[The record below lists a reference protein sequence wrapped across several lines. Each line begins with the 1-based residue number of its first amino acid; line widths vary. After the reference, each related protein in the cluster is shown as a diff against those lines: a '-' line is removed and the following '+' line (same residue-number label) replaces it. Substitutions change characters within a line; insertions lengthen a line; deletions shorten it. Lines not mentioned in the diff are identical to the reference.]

1 MPFSIPKEMYNG
13 KINQIEVGQ
22 GDHACTIGGSEVLPF
37 LSFEGKPNPKIPI
50 AMEIADTLPEGFS
63 TEVSSQYPEGVI
75 NDPVRWAT
83 YCQDEL
89 KADMICLRLL
99 GTHPDEGNRSPEE
112 ARKTVEAVKA
122 AINIPLMVF
131 GTNSVEKDAEVFKVV
146 SEALVNTNSIIGKA
160 QEKNYKTFAAMA
172 NAYNLKLVAVS
183 DLDINLCKQLNI
195 LLTQAGFDV
204 SNILVDPMSSTVG
217 YGLEYTYSVMERIRM
232 AALLQSDTMMQTP
245 IISDICITTWK
256 IKETRA
262 TQEEQPK
269 WGDLGRRGY
278 MWEAMTANAFLM
290 AGSDLLIMRH
300 PKAMG
305 VVKKLLADL

>member
-1 MPFSIPKEMYNG
+1 MPFNVPKEVYNG
-13 KINQIEVGQ
+13 KINQIDVGT
-22 GDHACTIGGSEVLPF
+22 GDHLCSVGGSEVLPF
-37 LSFEGKPNPKIPI
+37 LSFEGKINSTIPI
-50 AMEIADTLPEGFS
+50 AMEVIDVLPEGWPA
-63 TEVSSQYPEGVI
+63 EVCSQYPEGVI

-99 GTHPDEGNRSPEE
+99 GTHPDEVNRSPDE
-112 ARKTVEAVKA
+112 ARKTVEAVKG
-122 AINIPLMVF
+122 AINIPMVVF
-131 GTNSVEKDAEVFKVV
+131 GTNSVEKDGEVFKAVA
-146 SEALVNTNSIIGKA
+146 EALANTNSIIGKA

-172 NAYNLKLVAVS
+172 NSYGLKLVAVS

-195 LLTQAGFDV
+195 LLTQVGFDIN
-204 SNILVDPMSSTVG
+204 NIFIDPQASTIG
-217 YGLEYTYSVMERIRM
+217 YGFEYTYSVMERIRM
-232 AALLQSDTMMQTP
+232 AALLQSDAMMQTP
-245 IISDICITTWK
+245 IVSDICLTTWK

-278 MWEAMTANAFLM
+278 MWEAMTASAFLM
-290 AGSDLLIMRH
+290 AGADLMIMRH

-305 VVKKLLADL
+305 LVKKFLDEL

>member
-1 MPFSIPKEMYNG
+1 MPFSVPKEVYNG

-22 GDHACTIGGSEVLPF
+22 GDHLCTIGGSEVLPF
-37 LSFEGKPNPKIPI
+37 LSFEGKTNPKTPI
-50 AMEIADTLPEGFS
+50 ALEIMDVLPEGYS
-63 TEVSSQYPEGVI
+63 AEVSSQYPEGVI
-75 NDPVRWAT
+75 DDPVRWAT

-99 GTHPDEGNRSPEE
+99 GTHPDEANRSPEE
-112 ARKTVEAVKA
+112 ARKTVEAVKG
-122 AINIPLMVF
+122 AINIPLIVF
-131 GTNSVEKDAEVFKVV
+131 GTNSVEKDVEVIKSVA
-146 SEALVNTNSIIGKA
+146 EALANTNSIIGKA

-172 NAYNLKLVAVS
+172 NAYQLKLVAVS

-195 LLTQAGFDV
+195 LLTQAGFDL
-204 SNILVDPMSSTVG
+204 SNIMVDPMSSTVG

-232 AALLQSDTMMQTP
+232 AGLMQSDAMMQTP
-245 IISDICITTWK
+245 IVSDICITSWK

-269 WGDLGRRGY
+269 WGELSRRGY
-278 MWEAMTANAFLM
+278 MWEAMTASAFLM

-305 VVKKLLADL
+305 VVKKLLRDL